1 MTVSGIA
8 ADGSWLQVSGFQG
21 LSFQELGFQTLTAA
35 LGALAFGIV
44 YRVRNERLPVEAAG
58 GGIGWFL
65 YSVIFCRWESIFISN
80 MAASVFATLY
90 SEAMA
95 RKLKAPVVVFLLPC
109 LIPLV
114 PGGELYYTMS
124 YAVLKEMQQ
133 CRVHLSNTA
142 EAAIGIA
149 AGVIVVSVL
158 VHRQMPGR

>member
-1 MTVSGIA
+1 MMVLETEAAGI
-8 ADGSWLQVSGFQG
+8 WLR
-21 LSFQELGFQTLTAA
+21 ELGFQTITAA
-35 LGALAFGIV
+35 LGSLAFGIV
-44 YRVRNERLPVEAAG
+44 YKVKNERLPVVAAG

-65 YSVIFCRWESIFISN
+65 YSIIFCRWESILVSN

-90 SEAMA
+90 SEVIA

-114 PGGELYYTMS
+114 PGGGLYYTMS

-133 CRVHLSNTA
+133 CYIYLSNTA

-149 AGVIVVSVL
+149 AGVIVASVL

>member
-44 YRVRNERLPVEAAG
+44 YRVRNERLPVVAAG

-80 MAASVFATLY
+80 MAT
-90 SEAMA
+90 
-95 RKLKAPVVVFLLPC
+95 
-109 LIPLV
+109 
-114 PGGELYYTMS
+114 
-124 YAVLKEMQQ
+124 
-133 CRVHLSNTA
+133 
-142 EAAIGIA
+142 IGIA

>member
-1 MTVSGIA
+1 MMVSGIA
-8 ADGSWLQVSGFQG
+8 AAGSWLQESC
-21 LSFQELGFQTLTAA
+21 FQELGFQTLTAA
-35 LGALAFGIV
+35 IGSLAFGIV
-44 YRVRNERLPVEAAG
+44 YKVRNERLPVVAAG

-80 MAASVFATLY
+80 VAASVFATLY

-95 RKLKAPVVVFLLPC
+95 RKRKAPVVVFLLPC

-114 PGGELYYTMS
+114 PGGGLYYTMS

-133 CRVHLSNTA
+133 FRIYLSNTA

-149 AGVIVVSVL
+149 AGVILASVL

>member
-1 MTVSGIA
+1 MMVLETEAAGI
-8 ADGSWLQVSGFQG
+8 WLR
-21 LSFQELGFQTLTAA
+21 ELGFQTITAA
-35 LGALAFGIV
+35 LGSLAFGIV
-44 YRVRNERLPVEAAG
+44 YKVKNERLPVVAAG

-65 YSVIFCRWESIFISN
+65 YSIIFCRWESILVSN

-90 SEAMA
+90 SEVMA

-114 PGGELYYTMS
+114 PGGGLYYTMS

-133 CRVHLSNTA
+133 CYIYLSNTA

-149 AGVIVVSVL
+149 AGVIVASVL

>member
-1 MTVSGIA
+1 MMVLETEAAGI
-8 ADGSWLQVSGFQG
+8 WLR
-21 LSFQELGFQTLTAA
+21 ELGFQTITAA
-35 LGALAFGIV
+35 LGSLAFGIV
-44 YRVRNERLPVEAAG
+44 YKVKNERLPVVAAG

-65 YSVIFCRWESIFISN
+65 YSIIFCRWESILVSN

-90 SEAMA
+90 SEVMA

-114 PGGELYYTMS
+114 PGGGLYYTMS

-133 CRVHLSNTA
+133 CCMYLSNTA

-149 AGVIVVSVL
+149 AGVIVASVL

>member
-1 MTVSGIA
+1 MMVSGIA
-8 ADGSWLQVSGFQG
+8 AAGSWLQESCFQD
-21 LSFQELGFQTLTAA
+21 LSFQTLTAA
-35 LGALAFGIV
+35 LGSLAFGIV
-44 YRVRNERLPVEAAG
+44 YKVRNERLPVVAAG

-80 MAASVFATLY
+80 VAASVFATLY

-95 RKLKAPVVVFLLPC
+95 RKRKAPVVVFLLPC

-114 PGGELYYTMS
+114 PGGGLYYTMS

-133 CRVHLSNTA
+133 CRIYLSNTA

-149 AGVIVVSVL
+149 TGVILASVL

>member
-1 MTVSGIA
+1 MMVSGIA
-8 ADGSWLQVSGFQG
+8 AAGSWLQESC
-21 LSFQELGFQTLTAA
+21 FQELGFQTLTAA
-35 LGALAFGIV
+35 LGSLAFGIV
-44 YRVRNERLPVEAAG
+44 YKVRNERLPVVAAG

-80 MAASVFATLY
+80 VAASVFATLY

-95 RKLKAPVVVFLLPC
+95 RKRKAPVVVFLLPC

-114 PGGELYYTMS
+114 PGGGLYYTMS

-133 CRVHLSNTA
+133 FRIYLSNTA

-149 AGVIVVSVL
+149 AGVILASVL
-158 VHRQMPGR
+158 LHRQMPGR

>member
-1 MTVSGIA
+1 MMVLETEAAGI
-8 ADGSWLQVSGFQG
+8 WLR
-21 LSFQELGFQTLTAA
+21 ELGFQTITAA
-35 LGALAFGIV
+35 LGSLAFGIIYKV
-44 YRVRNERLPVEAAG
+44 KNERLPVVAAG

-65 YSVIFCRWESIFISN
+65 YSIIFCRWESILVSN

-90 SEAMA
+90 SEVMA

-114 PGGELYYTMS
+114 PGGGLYYTMS

-133 CRVHLSNTA
+133 CYIYLSNTA

-149 AGVIVVSVL
+149 AGVIVASVL

>member
-1 MTVSGIA
+1 MMVLETEAAGI
-8 ADGSWLQVSGFQG
+8 WLR
-21 LSFQELGFQTLTAA
+21 ELGFQTITAA
-35 LGALAFGIV
+35 LGSLAFGIV
-44 YRVRNERLPVEAAG
+44 YKVKNKRLPVVAAG

-65 YSVIFCRWESIFISN
+65 YSIIFCRWESILVSN
-80 MAASVFATLY
+80 MAASVFVTLY
-90 SEAMA
+90 SEVMA

-114 PGGELYYTMS
+114 PGGGLYYTMS

-133 CRVHLSNTA
+133 CYMYLSNTA

-149 AGVIVVSVL
+149 AGVIVASVL

>member
-1 MTVSGIA
+1 MMVLETEAAGI
-8 ADGSWLQVSGFQG
+8 WLR
-21 LSFQELGFQTLTAA
+21 ELGFQTITAA
-35 LGALAFGIV
+35 LGSLAFGIV
-44 YRVRNERLPVEAAG
+44 YKVKNERLPVVAAG

-65 YSVIFCRWESIFISN
+65 YSIIFCRWESILVSN

-90 SEAMA
+90 SEVMA

-114 PGGELYYTMS
+114 PGGGLYYTMS
-124 YAVLKEMQQ
+124 YAVLKEMRQ
-133 CRVHLSNTA
+133 CCIYLSNTA

-149 AGVIVVSVL
+149 AGVIVASVL

>member
-1 MTVSGIA
+1 MMVLETEAAGI
-8 ADGSWLQVSGFQG
+8 WLR
-21 LSFQELGFQTLTAA
+21 ELGFQTITAA
-35 LGALAFGIV
+35 LGSLAFGIV
-44 YRVRNERLPVEAAG
+44 YKVKNERLPVVAAG

-65 YSVIFCRWESIFISN
+65 YSIIFCRWESILVSN

-90 SEAMA
+90 SEVMA

-114 PGGELYYTMS
+114 PGGGLYYTMS

-133 CRVHLSNTA
+133 CYMYLSNTA

-149 AGVIVVSVL
+149 AGVIVASVL

>member
-1 MTVSGIA
+1 MVLETEAAGI
-8 ADGSWLQVSGFQG
+8 WLR
-21 LSFQELGFQTLTAA
+21 ELGFQTITAA
-35 LGALAFGIV
+35 LGSLAFGIV
-44 YRVRNERLPVEAAG
+44 YKVKNERLPVVAAG

-65 YSVIFCRWESIFISN
+65 YSIIFCRWESILVSN

-90 SEAMA
+90 SEVMA

-114 PGGELYYTMS
+114 PGGGLYYTMS

-133 CRVHLSNTA
+133 CYIYLSNTA

-149 AGVIVVSVL
+149 AGVIVASVL

>member
-1 MTVSGIA
+1 MMVSGIA
-8 ADGSWLQVSGFQG
+8 AAGSWLQESCFQD

-35 LGALAFGIV
+35 LGSLAFGIV
-44 YRVRNERLPVEAAG
+44 YKVRNERLPVVAAG

-95 RKLKAPVVVFLLPC
+95 RKRKAPVVVFLLPC

-114 PGGELYYTMS
+114 PGGGLRYCGRSDTGFGS
-124 YAVLKEMQQ
+124 GTPSDAGPVN
-133 CRVHLSNTA
+133 RS
-142 EAAIGIA
+142 AA
-149 AGVIVVSVL
+149 
-158 VHRQMPGR
+158 PEKGRMRGEEDESKI

>member
-1 MTVSGIA
+1 MMVSGIA
-8 ADGSWLQVSGFQG
+8 AAGSWLQESCFQD
-21 LSFQELGFQTLTAA
+21 LSFQTLTAA
-35 LGALAFGIV
+35 LGSLAFGIV
-44 YRVRNERLPVEAAG
+44 YKVRNERLPVVAAG

-80 MAASVFATLY
+80 VAASVFATLY

-95 RKLKAPVVVFLLPC
+95 RKRKAPVVVFLLPC

-114 PGGELYYTMS
+114 PGGGLYYTMS

-133 CRVHLSNTA
+133 CRIYLSNTA

-149 AGVIVVSVL
+149 AGVILASVL

>member
-1 MTVSGIA
+1 M
-8 ADGSWLQVSGFQG
+8 
-21 LSFQELGFQTLTAA
+21 
-35 LGALAFGIV
+35 
-44 YRVRNERLPVEAAG
+44 AAG

-95 RKLKAPVVVFLLPC
+95 RKRKAPVVVFLLPC

-114 PGGELYYTMS
+114 PGGGLYYTMS

-133 CRVHLSNTA
+133 FRIYLSNTA

-149 AGVIVVSVL
+149 AGVILASVL
-158 VHRQMPGR
+158 VHRQMPGQ

>member
-1 MTVSGIA
+1 MMVSGIA
-8 ADGSWLQVSGFQG
+8 AAGSWLQESC
-21 LSFQELGFQTLTAA
+21 FQELGFQTLTAA
-35 LGALAFGIV
+35 LGSLAFGIV
-44 YRVRNERLPVEAAG
+44 YKVRNERLPVVAAG

-80 MAASVFATLY
+80 VAASVFATLY

-95 RKLKAPVVVFLLPC
+95 RKRKAPVVVFLLPC

-114 PGGELYYTMS
+114 PGGGLYYTMS

-133 CRVHLSNTA
+133 FRIYLSNTA

-149 AGVIVVSVL
+149 AGGILASVL

>member
-1 MTVSGIA
+1 MMVLETEAAGI
-8 ADGSWLQVSGFQG
+8 WLR
-21 LSFQELGFQTLTAA
+21 ELGFQTITAA
-35 LGALAFGIV
+35 LGSLAFGIV
-44 YRVRNERLPVEAAG
+44 YKVKNKRLPVVAAG

-65 YSVIFCRWESIFISN
+65 YSIIFCRWESILVSN

-90 SEAMA
+90 SEVMA

-114 PGGELYYTMS
+114 PGGGLYYTMS

-133 CRVHLSNTA
+133 CYMYLSNTA

-149 AGVIVVSVL
+149 AGVIVASVL